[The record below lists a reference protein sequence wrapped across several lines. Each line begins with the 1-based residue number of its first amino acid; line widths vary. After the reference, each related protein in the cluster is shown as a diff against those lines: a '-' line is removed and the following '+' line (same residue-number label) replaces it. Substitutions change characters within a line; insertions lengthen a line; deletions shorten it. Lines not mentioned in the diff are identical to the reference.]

1 MNILNSDQDNQDNQD
16 LDYLGHLGHPI
27 IEKYIAFEHDFLIDR
42 VQLKISSYLLLS
54 LHLAATLVIKWLLAL
69 PEDVYRSLQQY
80 NPLWYPKTP

>member
-42 VQLKISSYLLLS
+42 VQLKISSYLLL
-54 LHLAATLVIKWLLAL
+54 
-69 PEDVYRSLQQY
+69 
-80 NPLWYPKTP
+80 